1 MCASADLPEYSGGV
15 TVTTQMADTS
25 MINFGVIGTGQFASY
40 FIAALRRGGYDG
52 NVLLSPRNADV
63 ASTLAHNHACV
74 VAASADEVLAGAD
87 VVLLSV
93 RPEHAEVALANLHWE
108 RRHTVL
114 CAVAGIRL
122 DDLRTLLP
130 GVGGIHLI
138 VPGSYIEIAPGPIPL
153 YPPAPGLM
161 PLLSCAGDV
170 VALPNEAAF
179 NAAMVSLCASTWIYD
194 LAHALAAE
202 LERHGLEPDAARALT
217 LGNIAGPASFALGV
231 PETSLL
237 DISAGI
243 ATERTFTKAGL
254 DHLKARHFDA
264 PWREVIAR
272 LAEMLKLPADDS
284 GATVSICGRCDGM

>member
-1 MCASADLPEYSGGV
+1 MRTSADLPENSGAVAV
-15 TVTTQMADTS
+15 TMQISRAS
-25 MINFGVIGTGQFASY
+25 MINLGVIGTGQFASY

-63 ASTLAHNHACV
+63 ASTLAHNHDCV
-74 VAASADEVLAGAD
+74 VAASAEEVLAGAD

-93 RPEHAEVALANLHWE
+93 RPEYAEAALANLRWE

-114 CAVAGIRL
+114 SAMAGIRL
-122 DDLRTLLP
+122 DDLRALLP
-130 GVGGIHLI
+130 GVGGMHLI
-138 VPGSYIEIAPGPIPL
+138 MPGSYIETAPGPIPL
-153 YPPAPGLM
+153 YPPAPELM

-170 VALPNEAAF
+170 IALPNEAAF

-194 LAHALAAE
+194 LADVLAVE

-217 LGNIAGPASFALGV
+217 LGNIAGPASFALGL
-231 PETSLL
+231 PGKRLL

-264 PWREVIAR
+264 PWREAIAR
-272 LAEMLKLPADDS
+272 LAERLKLS
-284 GATVSICGRCDGM
+284 V

>member
-1 MCASADLPEYSGGV
+1 MRSYADLPEYSGGV
-15 TVTTQMADTS
+15 ALVMQISNASMTTL
-25 MINFGVIGTGQFASY
+25 GVIGTGQFASY

-52 NVLLSPRNADV
+52 KVLLSPRNADT
-63 ASTLAHNHACV
+63 ARTLARNHDCV
-74 VAASADEVLAGAD
+74 VAASAEEVLAEAE

-93 RPEHAEVALANLHWE
+93 RPENAEAALANLRWE

-114 CAVAGIRL
+114 SAMAGIRL
-122 DDLRTLLP
+122 DVLRALLP
-130 GVGGIHLI
+130 EVGGVHLI
-138 VPGSYIEIAPGPIPL
+138 MPGSYIEIAPGPIPL

-179 NAAMVSLCASTWIYD
+179 NVAMVSLCASTWIYD

-217 LGNIAGPASFALGV
+217 LGNISGPASFALSV
-231 PETSLL
+231 PATSLL

-264 PWREVIAR
+264 PWREAIAR
-272 LAEMLKLPADDS
+272 LAEMLKLS
-284 GATVSICGRCDGM
+284 T

>member
-1 MCASADLPEYSGGV
+1 MRSYADLPEYSGGV
-15 TVTTQMADTS
+15 ALVMQISNASMTTL
-25 MINFGVIGTGQFASY
+25 GVIGTGQFASY

-52 NVLLSPRNADV
+52 KVLLSPRNAEI
-63 ASTLAHNHACV
+63 ARTLARKHDCV
-74 VAASADEVLAGAD
+74 VAASAEEVLAEAE

-93 RPEHAEVALANLHWE
+93 RPENAEAALANLRWE

-114 CAVAGIRL
+114 SAMAGIRL
-122 DDLRTLLP
+122 DVLRALLP
-130 GVGGIHLI
+130 EVGGIHLI
-138 VPGSYIEIAPGPIPL
+138 MPGSYIEIAPGPIPL

-179 NAAMVSLCASTWIYD
+179 NVAMVSLCASTWIYD

-217 LGNIAGPASFALGV
+217 LGNIAGPASFALSV
-231 PETSLL
+231 PATSLL

-264 PWREVIAR
+264 PWREAIAR
-272 LAEMLKLPADDS
+272 LAEMLKLSA
-284 GATVSICGRCDGM
+284 